1 MIPRINRLTLE
12 VRQFMPKGTDLS
24 DASQT
29 WLNDVAALEV
39 YGKEKGKGKSCAS
52 RLCLECGGNS
62 LVAIS
67 EHWDLALIRRR
78 GQG

>member
-1 MIPRINRLTLE
+1 MGETLATDDSGATVSLE
-12 VRQFMPKGTDLS
+12 PGTL
-24 DASQT
+24 QV
-29 WLNDVAALEV
+29 LLPGEDV
-39 YGKEKGKGKSCAS
+39 KFSS
-52 RLCLECGGNS
+52 RLCLGRGGNS